1 MLRLYYDPVSTTSR
15 PVMLLAAE
23 ENIALDHVLLD
34 LSAGD
39 HLTPEFAAINPNRF
53 VPVLEHDGFRMS
65 ECSAILKYLAELHG
79 SAAYPTEMKAR
90 ASVNQWM
97 DWFLGLFSKD
107 YNYGCVY
114 PRLLPD
120 YRLSEAAEAERRAWH
135 LASAAKRLSI
145 LDAQLASGGPFILG
159 PAITLADHLGACFI
173 TLGELVEFDLAP
185 WPHVRRWIA
194 TMKARPSW
202 DEVHA
207 GFYGWQAALR
217 AQGAIAA

>member
-1 MLRLYYDPVSTTSR
+1 MLRLYTDPVTTTSR
-15 PVMLLAAE
+15 PVMLFAADAR
-23 ENIALDHVLLD
+23 IALDLVHLD
-34 LSAGD
+34 VSAGD

-79 SAAYPTEMKAR
+79 SPAYPAAPQPRAR
-90 ASVNQWM
+90 VNQWM

-107 YNYGCVY
+107 YNYGCIY
-114 PRLLPD
+114 PRLFAP

-135 LASAAKRLSI
+135 MASAARRLAI
-145 LDAQLASGGPFILG
+145 LDAQLAAAGPYILG
-159 PAITLADHLGACFI
+159 PDITLADYLGACFV
-173 TLGELVEFDLAP
+173 TLGELVEFDLSP
-185 WPHVRRWIA
+185 WPHIRRWIA
-194 TMKARPSW
+194 TMKSRPSW

-217 AQGAIAA
+217 AQGPIAA